1 MKHTPLHTTQHPRV
15 FPLHALARAALA
27 VLTAAS
33 CAPHLVHAQS
43 TGITSQGNTGGLVIP
58 SAAVINE
65 GSVALTAGNYM
76 EPQFNLY
83 SKHQNYSMGVGL
95 LPNIELF
102 GRFAE
107 YQNPLPNST
116 FNNGPRDISANVKLR
131 LPEFWRGMPA
141 LAVGINDI
149 SGGANYFKAYYGV
162 ASDRI
167 GNLNWSL
174 GYAKGTGRGGL
185 VANRTFNGVFAGG
198 EYRLGDTGL
207 SALAEYDGKTK
218 HAGLRYVSAPI
229 AMLGDTQL
237 GATLQR
243 SAGAVNTLA
252 QKADRTSFSVT
263 AMVPFERIAQ
273 KAAKY
278 KPETELPLLDASTT
292 GMVATTADRLENLQ
306 RALIEVGL
314 ERVRVGL
321 QGDSLVAEYENNR
334 YGQNEA
340 DALGIVLGLAA
351 EYAPKDT
358 QRVQAVTLKA
368 GLRTYAT
375 SVAVLAFR
383 RFLRDAMA
391 GQARNTLAV
400 ERAPNYSE
408 ADITWHKSEPA
419 ARNLARLEFK
429 PDIIYTLGTEISS
442 FDYSLAANTQ
452 SIIPLWKGAEVYTS
466 HIRRLTNSANMDT
479 GQGFASFRQ
488 REGFKTITLQ
498 QSVWLGRYVF
508 ANAGFGR
515 FNYDTNGVQA
525 EASVFVPNRDD
536 VLRVKVAK
544 YTLKSFQTSAQAA
557 PISAAYR
564 YVHSPSLWLEAGA
577 QRYSD
582 GTKGPSVVLTRWFGD
597 IAMHL
602 HYRKGGVVQF
612 AGLEMSIPLTPRK
625 GYEVAGISLGGTPQF
640 TRGIRTRIADAASGG
655 ANTVD
660 PSAVRDF
667 AQDYNAEQHQLN
679 LGRQGLAYMSGQM
692 DRMREAFYLYG
703 ARALSK

>member
-1 MKHTPLHTTQHPRV
+1 MKHSTIPATQIPRT
-15 FPLHALARAALA
+15 FQLNALACA
-27 VLTAAS
+27 VMAAS
-33 CAPHLVHAQS
+33 FTSTFVQAQS
-43 TGITSQGNTGGLVIP
+43 TGVTSQGNTGGLVIP

-65 GSVALTAGNYM
+65 GSVALTMGNYM
-76 EPQFNLY
+76 EPQLGPY
-83 SKHQNYSMGVGL
+83 SKRQNYSMGVGL
-95 LPNIELF
+95 LPNVELF

-116 FNNGPRDISANVKLR
+116 FVSGPRDISANVKLR

-141 LAVGINDI
+141 LAVGVNDI
-149 SGGANYFKAYYGV
+149 SGGANFFRAAYGV
-162 ASDRI
+162 ASDHI

-174 GYAKGTGRGGL
+174 GYAKGTGRSGL

-218 HAGLRYVSAPI
+218 HAGLRYVSQPI

-243 SAGAVNTLA
+243 TAGAVNALA
-252 QKADRTSFSVT
+252 QKADRSSFSLT
-263 AMVPFERIAQ
+263 AMIPFERIAQ

-278 KPETELPLLDASTT
+278 KPETELPLLDAPSI
-292 GMVATTADRLENLQ
+292 GMVATTADRLDNLQ
-306 RALIEVGL
+306 KALAEAGL
-314 ERVRVGL
+314 ERVRVGM
-321 QGDSLVAEYENNR
+321 QGGTLVAEYENNR

-368 GLRTYAT
+368 GLRSYAT
-375 SVAVLAFR
+375 SVEVLAFR

-400 ERAPNYSE
+400 ERSPNYSE
-408 ADITWHKSEPA
+408 TEIAWHNAESA
-419 ARNLARLEFK
+419 ARNLVRLEFK
-429 PDIIYTLGTEISS
+429 PDIVYTLGTEISV

-452 SIIPLWKGAEVYTS
+452 SIIPLWKGAEIYSS
-466 HIRRLTNSANMDT
+466 HIRRLANSANMDT

-498 QSVWLGRYVF
+498 QSAWLGRHVF

-536 VLRVKVAK
+536 VLRVKAAK

-557 PISAAYR
+557 PMSATYR

-582 GTKGPSVVLTRWFGD
+582 GGQGPSVVLTRWFGD

-602 HYRKGGVVQF
+602 HYRKSGVAKF

-625 GYEVAGISLGGTPQF
+625 GYEAAGISLGGTPQF

-660 PSAVRDF
+660 PNAARDF
-667 AQDYNAEQHQLN
+667 AQDYNAEQRQLN
-679 LGRQGLAYMSGQM
+679 LGRQGLSYMSGQM

-703 ARALSK
+703 AKALSK